1 MKTICFYFQIHQPF
15 RLKRY
20 RFFDIGNDHYY
31 YDDFNNEEIMHR
43 IAQRSYIPAN
53 YTLLEMIKNSNGK
66 FKVAFSI
73 SGIALEQ
80 LEIYVPEFI
89 DSMKELAKTGCV
101 EFLSET
107 YAHSLASLKDPIE
120 FANQVKMHDDK
131 IEALFGQRPKVF
143 RNTELIYSDDIACQI
158 ADMGFKGCITEGAKH
173 ILGWKSPNY
182 LYNSAAAP
190 KLKLLL
196 KNYKVSDDIS
206 FRFSNYEW
214 SEYPLTADKFI
225 GWIANTPESEQIVN
239 LFMNY
244 ETLGELQ
251 PRETGIFE
259 FMKALPR
266 FAEEK
271 GIGFATPTEIISKVK
286 PVDSLSMPYPI
297 SWADEERDT
306 SAWLGNVLQN
316 EAFEKLYSVAE
327 RVRLC
332 DDRRLKQDWNYLQTS
347 DHFYYMCTK
356 HFNDGAVHSHY
367 SPYETPYEAFTNY
380 MNVLS
385 DFIVRVEAQYPAEI
399 ENEELNALITTIK
412 NQASEIEILPKELKS
427 AKLEKQQAKTKAETS
442 KSKAKVTANK
452 NTKATIS
459 SKTTTKV

>member
-20 RFFDIGNDHYY
+20 RFFDIGSDHYY
-31 YDDFNNEEIMHR
+31 YDDFNNEEIISR

-53 YTLLEMIKNSNGK
+53 YALLEMIKSSKGQ
-66 FKVAFSI
+66 FKAAFSI
-73 SGIALEQ
+73 SGVALEQ

-89 DSMKELAKTGCV
+89 DSMRELVNTGSV

-107 YAHSLASLKDPIE
+107 YAHSLASLADPEE
-120 FANQVKMHDDK
+120 FVQQVKAHDDK
-131 IEALFGQRPKVF
+131 IELLFGQRPKVF
-143 RNTELIYSDDIACQI
+143 RNTELIFSDEIAGLI
-158 ADMGFKGCITEGAKH
+158 AGLGFQGAITEGAKH
-173 ILGWKSPNY
+173 VLGWKSPNY

-190 KLKLLL
+190 QLKLLL
-196 KNYKVSDDIS
+196 KNFKVSDDIS

-214 SEYPLTADKFI
+214 AEYPLTADKFI
-225 GWIANTPESEQIVN
+225 GWIKNSPAEEQIVN

-266 FAEEK
+266 FAEEN
-271 GIGFATPTEIISKVK
+271 GISFSTPSEAIQRLK
-286 PVDSLSMPYPI
+286 PVGSLSVPYPM
-297 SWADEERDT
+297 SWADEERDI
-306 SAWLGNVLQN
+306 SAWLGNGLQR
-316 EAFEKLYSVAE
+316 EAFRKLYSVGE

-332 DDRRLKQDWNYLQTS
+332 DDRRLKQDWYYLQAS

-356 HFNDGAVHSHY
+356 YFADGAVHSHY
-367 SPYETPYEAFTNY
+367 SPYDTPYEAFTNY

-385 DFIVRVEAQYPAEI
+385 DFIVRVNSQYPASI

-412 NQASEIEILPKELKS
+412 NQASEIQLLKKKLHSEQDEKKPKAAVPPKASSPKKKTVKEKS
-427 AKLEKQQAKTKAETS
+427 
-442 KSKAKVTANK
+442 
-452 NTKATIS
+452 
-459 SKTTTKV
+459 